1 MKLSTLGL
9 AALLSASV
17 LALSG
22 CGEDKAATAATAAN
36 GPSKVLRV
44 GVCPG
49 PYGLMVE
56 KALAPELAKDGYTVE
71 VVDFTDYVQP
81 NLALE
86 SGDLDANL
94 MQHFAYLDNL
104 VKTQGIKIEAVTNVP
119 TLGMGVFSDKIGA
132 LADMEQIRG
141 GQVGLPNDAV
151 NLARALRLAQELGI
165 ITLKTVN
172 NETQASIADIDQ
184 NPYEL
189 EFVPMEAAQISRSLD
204 SVVIGFIPGNYA
216 YAAKLDYSKALG
228 VEQVAE
234 EIKNVVAV
242 QKGDKQMH
250 NLLLR
255 VVHSEGFKQALDA
268 EPEFAAFTRPAW
280 WHEGTA
286 PAQAAAAAHG
296 AAAAAA
302 HGAAAGAPATG
313 AYSSAVTDAAAS
325 AATAAATGVNEE
337 TVELVKRVEAA
348 IAFDTPV
355 QAAAVVAGPAIDVAA
370 SVTTDTATDVNE
382 ETVALVKK
390 VEAAIAKAKA
400 KVSATGNAA

>member
-22 CGEDKAATAATAAN
+22 CGEDKAAATAAN
-36 GPSKVLRV
+36 ESSKVLRV

-49 PYGLMVE
+49 PYGLMIE

-94 MQHFAYLDNL
+94 MQHLAYLDNL
-104 VKTQGIKIEAVTNVP
+104 VKTQGTKIEAVTNVP

-132 LADMEQIRG
+132 VADLEQIKG

-172 NETQASIADIDQ
+172 NENQASIADIDQ
-184 NPYEL
+184 NPYGL

-204 SVVIGFIPGNYA
+204 SVVLGFIPGNYA

-250 NLLLR
+250 NLLFR
-255 VVHSEGFKQALDA
+255 VVHSEGFKQALEA

-280 WHEGTA
+280 WHEGAA
-286 PAQAAAAAHG
+286 PAQDTVAPTQDTVAPTQDVA
-296 AAAAAA
+296 
-302 HGAAAGAPATG
+302 APAQG
-313 AYSSAVTDAAAS
+313 A
-325 AATAAATGVNEE
+325 AATAAGADAT
-337 TVELVKRVEAA
+337 AA
-348 IAFDTPV
+348 TEDTAAGAEKV
-355 QAAAVVAGPAIDVAA
+355 AAAVAQAWAQDDGA
-370 SVTTDTATDVNE
+370 
-382 ETVALVKK
+382 
-390 VEAAIAKAKA
+390 
-400 KVSATGNAA
+400 ATGDAA

>member
-1 MKLSTLGL
+1 MPGIGGGAGVVTIYSCVTAVSCVRNFVMKLSTLAL

-36 GPSKVLRV
+36 EPSKVLRV

-49 PYGLMVE
+49 PYGLMIE

-172 NETQASIADIDQ
+172 NETQASVADIDQ

-204 SVVIGFIPGNYA
+204 SVVMGFIPGNYA

-242 QKGDKQMH
+242 QKDDKQMH
-250 NLLLR
+250 NLMFR
-255 VVHSEGFKQALDA
+255 VVHSEGFKQALEA

-280 WHEGTA
+280 WDDGAAQDAVA
-286 PAQAAAAAHG
+286 PSADAAAAP
-296 AAAAAA
+296 AAADSAAQDA
-302 HGAAAGAPATG
+302 NADTAADATAQVSASAEAGA
-313 AYSSAVTDAAAS
+313 VTADTEVLAAKVA
-325 AATAAATGVNEE
+325 AATA
-337 TVELVKRVEAA
+337 
-348 IAFDTPV
+348 
-355 QAAAVVAGPAIDVAA
+355 QAWAQA
-370 SVTTDTATDVNE
+370 E
-382 ETVALVKK
+382 
-390 VEAAIAKAKA
+390 A

>member
-36 GPSKVLRV
+36 EPSKVLRV

-172 NETQASIADIDQ
+172 NETQASVADIDQ
-184 NPYEL
+184 NPYGL

-255 VVHSEGFKQALDA
+255 VVHSEGFKQALEA

-280 WHEGTA
+280 WNESAA
-286 PAQAAAAAHG
+286 PAQG
-296 AAAAAA
+296 AASDHSA
-302 HGAAAGAPATG
+302 ATG
-313 AYSSAVTDAAAS
+313 SDAS
-325 AATAAATGVNEE
+325 AATEEAAAEKVAAATAQAWAQA
-337 TVELVKRVEAA
+337 EAE
-348 IAFDTPV
+348 
-355 QAAAVVAGPAIDVAA
+355 VAA
-370 SVTTDTATDVNE
+370 TGD
-382 ETVALVKK
+382 
-390 VEAAIAKAKA
+390 AA
-400 KVSATGNAA
+400 

>member
-22 CGEDKAATAATAAN
+22 CGEDKAAATAAN
-36 GPSKVLRV
+36 ESSKVLRV

-49 PYGLMVE
+49 PYGLMIE

-94 MQHFAYLDNL
+94 MQHLAYLDNL
-104 VKTQGIKIEAVTNVP
+104 VKTQGTKIEAVTNVP

-132 LADMEQIRG
+132 VADLEQIKG

-172 NETQASIADIDQ
+172 NENQASIADIDQ
-184 NPYEL
+184 NPYGL

-204 SVVIGFIPGNYA
+204 SVVLGFIPGNYA

-250 NLLLR
+250 NLLFR
-255 VVHSEGFKQALDA
+255 VVHSEGFKQALEA

-280 WHEGTA
+280 WHEGAA
-286 PAQAAAAAHG
+286 PAQDTVAPTQDTVAPTQDVA
-296 AAAAAA
+296 
-302 HGAAAGAPATG
+302 APAQG
-313 AYSSAVTDAAAS
+313 A
-325 AATAAATGVNEE
+325 AATAAGADATAATED
-337 TVELVKRVEAA
+337 TVAGADATAA
-348 IAFDTPV
+348 TEDTV
-355 QAAAVVAGPAIDVAA
+355 AGAEKVAAAVAQAWAQDDGA
-370 SVTTDTATDVNE
+370 
-382 ETVALVKK
+382 
-390 VEAAIAKAKA
+390 
-400 KVSATGNAA
+400 ATGDAT

>member
-1 MKLSTLGL
+1 MKLSTLAL

-36 GPSKVLRV
+36 EPSKVLRV

-151 NLARALRLAQELGI
+151 NLARALSLAQELGI

-172 NETQASIADIDQ
+172 NETQASVADIDQ

-204 SVVIGFIPGNYA
+204 SVVLGFIPGNYA

-242 QKGDKQMH
+242 QKDDKQMH
-250 NLLLR
+250 NLMFR
-255 VVHSEGFKQALDA
+255 VVHSEGFKQALEA

-280 WHEGTA
+280 WNE
-286 PAQAAAAAHG
+286 G
-296 AAAAAA
+296 AA
-302 HGAAAGAPATG
+302 PT
-313 AYSSAVTDAAAS
+313 
-325 AATAAATGVNEE
+325 
-337 TVELVKRVEAA
+337 
-348 IAFDTPV
+348 
-355 QAAAVVAGPAIDVAA
+355 QDVAA
-370 SVTTDTATDVNE
+370 SAQDVVVVPAQDAAAPAQGAASPAAGADATAATEDTVSGAE
-382 ETVALVKK
+382 KVA
-390 VEAAIAKAKA
+390 AAVAQAWA
-400 KVSATGNAA
+400 QDDGAAVSGTGYACGRSRLT

>member
-22 CGEDKAATAATAAN
+22 CGEDKAAATAAHES
-36 GPSKVLRV
+36 SKVLRV

-49 PYGLMVE
+49 PYGLMIE

-94 MQHFAYLDNL
+94 MQHLAYLDNL
-104 VKTQGIKIEAVTNVP
+104 VNTQGTKIEAVTNVP

-132 LADMEQIRG
+132 VADLEQIKG

-172 NETQASIADIDQ
+172 NENQASIADIDQ
-184 NPYEL
+184 NPYGL

-204 SVVIGFIPGNYA
+204 SVVLGFIPGNYA

-242 QKGDKQMH
+242 QKGDK
-250 NLLLR
+250 L
-255 VVHSEGFKQALDA
+255 VE
-268 EPEFAAFTRPAW
+268 E
-280 WHEGTA
+280 
-286 PAQAAAAAHG
+286 
-296 AAAAAA
+296 
-302 HGAAAGAPATG
+302 
-313 AYSSAVTDAAAS
+313 
-325 AATAAATGVNEE
+325 VNNGSC
-337 TVELVKRVEAA
+337 
-348 IAFDTPV
+348 
-355 QAAAVVAGPAIDVAA
+355 Q
-370 SVTTDTATDVNE
+370 
-382 ETVALVKK
+382 
-390 VEAAIAKAKA
+390 
-400 KVSATGNAA
+400 

>member
-1 MKLSTLGL
+1 MKLTSLGL

-22 CGEDKAATAATAAN
+22 CGEDKAATAATAGNDSAN
-36 GPSKVLRV
+36 EPSKVLRV

-56 KALAPELAKDGYTVE
+56 KVLAPELAKDGYTVT

-119 TLGMGVFSDKIGA
+119 TLGMGVFSDKIGT
-132 LADMEQIRG
+132 LADLEQIKG

-172 NETQASIADIDQ
+172 NETQASVADIDQ

-204 SVVIGFIPGNYA
+204 SVVMGFIPGNYA
-216 YAAKLDYSKALG
+216 YAAQLDYSKALG

-242 QKGDKQMH
+242 QQGDKQMH
-250 NLLLR
+250 NLMFR
-255 VVHSEGFKQALDA
+255 AVHSEGFKQALEA
-268 EPEFAAFTRPAW
+268 VPEFAAFTRPAW
-280 WHEGTA
+280 WNEGTA
-286 PAQAAAAAHG
+286 PAQDPAVPAAAGTADTEAAAAAEPATEAGVG
-296 AAAAAA
+296 AAAE
-302 HGAAAGAPATG
+302 AGAGDDTA
-313 AYSSAVTDAAAS
+313 AAAS
-325 AATAAATGVNEE
+325 EELEAVAEQVAVATAQAWAQAEATVTADAA
-337 TVELVKRVEAA
+337 
-348 IAFDTPV
+348 
-355 QAAAVVAGPAIDVAA
+355 
-370 SVTTDTATDVNE
+370 
-382 ETVALVKK
+382 
-390 VEAAIAKAKA
+390 
-400 KVSATGNAA
+400 

>member
-22 CGEDKAATAATAAN
+22 CGEDKAAATAAN
-36 GPSKVLRV
+36 ESSKVLRV

-49 PYGLMVE
+49 PYGLMIE

-94 MQHFAYLDNL
+94 MQHLAYLDNL
-104 VKTQGIKIEAVTNVP
+104 VKTQGTKIEAVTNVP

-132 LADMEQIRG
+132 VADLEQIKG

-172 NETQASIADIDQ
+172 NENQASIADIDQ
-184 NPYEL
+184 NPYGL

-204 SVVIGFIPGNYA
+204 SVVLGFIPGNYA

-250 NLLLR
+250 NLLFR
-255 VVHSEGFKQALDA
+255 VVHSEGFKQALEA

-280 WHEGTA
+280 WHEGAA
-286 PAQAAAAAHG
+286 PAQDTV
-296 AAAAAA
+296 
-302 HGAAAGAPATG
+302 APTQ
-313 AYSSAVTDAAAS
+313 D
-325 AATAAATGVNEE
+325 
-337 TVELVKRVEAA
+337 TVAP
-348 IAFDTPV
+348 T
-355 QAAAVVAGPAIDVAA
+355 QDVAA
-370 SVTTDTATDVNE
+370 SAQGTAAPAAGADATAATEDTAAGAE
-382 ETVALVKK
+382 KVA
-390 VEAAIAKAKA
+390 AAVAQAWA
-400 KVSATGNAA
+400 QDDGAATGDAA

>member
-1 MKLSTLGL
+1 MKLSTLAL

-36 GPSKVLRV
+36 EPSKVLRV

-49 PYGLMVE
+49 PYGLMIE

-172 NETQASIADIDQ
+172 NETQASVADIDQ

-204 SVVIGFIPGNYA
+204 SVVMGFIPGNYA

-242 QKGDKQMH
+242 QKDDKQMH
-250 NLLLR
+250 NLMFR

-280 WHEGTA
+280 WNEGAAA
-286 PAQAAAAAHG
+286 PAANTAAAADS
-296 AAAAAA
+296 AAQDAADTAA
-302 HGAAAGAPATG
+302 DTTAQAGAGDAVG
-313 AYSSAVTDAAAS
+313 AEAGAVTADTEVLAAKVA
-325 AATAAATGVNEE
+325 AATAQAWAQAEA
-337 TVELVKRVEAA
+337 EAA
-348 IAFDTPV
+348 VTGD
-355 QAAAVVAGPAIDVAA
+355 AA
-370 SVTTDTATDVNE
+370 
-382 ETVALVKK
+382 
-390 VEAAIAKAKA
+390 
-400 KVSATGNAA
+400 

>member
-22 CGEDKAATAATAAN
+22 CGEDKAAATAAN
-36 GPSKVLRV
+36 ESSKVLRV

-49 PYGLMVE
+49 PYGLMIE

-104 VKTQGIKIEAVTNVP
+104 VKTQGTKIEAVTNVP

-132 LADMEQIRG
+132 VADLEQIKG

-172 NETQASIADIDQ
+172 NENQASIADIDQ
-184 NPYEL
+184 NPYGL

-204 SVVIGFIPGNYA
+204 SVVLGFIPGNYA

-250 NLLLR
+250 NLLFR
-255 VVHSEGFKQALDA
+255 VVHSEGFKQALEA

-280 WHEGTA
+280 WHEGAA
-286 PAQAAAAAHG
+286 PTQDTV
-296 AAAAAA
+296 
-302 HGAAAGAPATG
+302 APTQD
-313 AYSSAVTDAAAS
+313 VAAS
-325 AATAAATGVNEE
+325 AQGTAATAAGADAT
-337 TVELVKRVEAA
+337 AA
-348 IAFDTPV
+348 TEDTAAGAEKV
-355 QAAAVVAGPAIDVAA
+355 AAAVAQAWAQDDGA
-370 SVTTDTATDVNE
+370 
-382 ETVALVKK
+382 
-390 VEAAIAKAKA
+390 
-400 KVSATGNAA
+400 ATGDAA

>member
-1 MKLSTLGL
+1 MKLSTLAL

-22 CGEDKAATAATAAN
+22 CGEDKAAATAAN
-36 GPSKVLRV
+36 ESSKVLRV

-49 PYGLMVE
+49 PYGLMIE

-94 MQHFAYLDNL
+94 MQHLAYLDNL
-104 VKTQGIKIEAVTNVP
+104 VKTQGTKIEAVTNVP

-132 LADMEQIRG
+132 VTDLEQIKG

-172 NETQASIADIDQ
+172 NENQASIADIDQ
-184 NPYEL
+184 NPYGL

-204 SVVIGFIPGNYA
+204 SVVLGFIPGNYA

-250 NLLLR
+250 NLLFR
-255 VVHSEGFKQALDA
+255 VVHSEGFKQALEA

-286 PAQAAAAAHG
+286 PAQDAV
-296 AAAAAA
+296 
-302 HGAAAGAPATG
+302 APTQ
-313 AYSSAVTDAAAS
+313 DAAAS
-325 AATAAATGVNEE
+325 AQDVAAPAQGAAAPAAGADATAATED
-337 TVELVKRVEAA
+337 TVAGADKV
-348 IAFDTPV
+348 
-355 QAAAVVAGPAIDVAA
+355 AAAVAQAWAQDDGA
-370 SVTTDTATDVNE
+370 
-382 ETVALVKK
+382 
-390 VEAAIAKAKA
+390 
-400 KVSATGNAA
+400 ATGDAA

>member
-22 CGEDKAATAATAAN
+22 CGEDKAAATAAN
-36 GPSKVLRV
+36 ESSKVLRV

-49 PYGLMVE
+49 PYGLMIE
-56 KALAPELAKDGYTVE
+56 KALAPELAKDGYSVE

-94 MQHFAYLDNL
+94 MQHLAYLDNL
-104 VKTQGIKIEAVTNVP
+104 VKTQGTKIEAVTNVP

-132 LADMEQIRG
+132 VADLEQIKG

-172 NETQASIADIDQ
+172 NENQASIADIDQ
-184 NPYEL
+184 NPYGL

-204 SVVIGFIPGNYA
+204 SVVLGFIPGNYA

-250 NLLLR
+250 NLLFR
-255 VVHSEGFKQALDA
+255 VVHSEGFKQALEA

-286 PAQAAAAAHG
+286 PAQDAV
-296 AAAAAA
+296 
-302 HGAAAGAPATG
+302 APAQDTV
-313 AYSSAVTDAAAS
+313 APTQDAAAS
-325 AATAAATGVNEE
+325 AQDVAAPAQGAAATAAGADATAATED
-337 TVELVKRVEAA
+337 TVAGAEKV
-348 IAFDTPV
+348 
-355 QAAAVVAGPAIDVAA
+355 AAAVAQAWAQDDGAVTGDAA
-370 SVTTDTATDVNE
+370 
-382 ETVALVKK
+382 
-390 VEAAIAKAKA
+390 
-400 KVSATGNAA
+400 